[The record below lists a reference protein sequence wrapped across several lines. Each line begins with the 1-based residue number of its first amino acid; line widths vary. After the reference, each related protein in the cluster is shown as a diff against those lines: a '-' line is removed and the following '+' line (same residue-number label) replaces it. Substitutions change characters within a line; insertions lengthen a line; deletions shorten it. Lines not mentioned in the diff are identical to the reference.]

1 MKYSNLG
8 RTGLKVSR
16 IGLGTM
22 NFGMETSEA
31 DSLAV
36 LDAAVD
42 AGINFVDTA
51 DVYGGPQSPDMK
63 QGYGISEEYIGRWL
77 AQASRRRDKIVLATK
92 LYQPMGIGP
101 NDRGLSAYQ
110 RSATAA
116 GPMTGCSSGS
126 SSSDRIWRPTRSC
139 VVSSARRRP
148 TSRWRGCS
156 INRRSRQRSSARVP
170 LTS

>member
-42 AGINFVDTA
+42 AGINFIDTA
-51 DVYGGPQSPDMK
+51 DVYGG
-63 QGYGISEEYIGRWL
+63 L
-77 AQASRRRDKIVLATK
+77 
-92 LYQPMGIGP
+92 
-101 NDRGLSAYQ
+101 N
-110 RSATAA
+110 
-116 GPMTGCSSGS
+116 
-126 SSSDRIWRPTRSC
+126 RPT
-139 VVSSARRRP
+139 
-148 TSRWRGCS
+148 
-156 INRRSRQRSSARVP
+156 
-170 LTS
+170 

>member
-36 LDAAVD
+36 LDAALD

-51 DVYGGPQSPDMK
+51 DVYGGPQSPDIK
-63 QGYGISEEYIGRWL
+63 QGYGISEEIHRPL
-77 AQASRRRDKIVLATK
+77 
-92 LYQPMGIGP
+92 
-101 NDRGLSAYQ
+101 
-110 RSATAA
+110 A
-116 GPMTGCSSGS
+116 GP
-126 SSSDRIWRPTRSC
+126 
-139 VVSSARRRP
+139 
-148 TSRWRGCS
+148 
-156 INRRSRQRSSARVP
+156 RQRSPRQDRARHQAVPADGRPDPTIVASRPTTSARPARTACVAWGP
-170 LTS
+170 TTSTCTRCTMSTEARRGRRSGRRWSSSCAPAR

>member
-63 QGYGISEEYIGRWL
+63 QGYGISEEYIGHWL
-77 AQASRRRDKIVLATK
+77 AQASGRRDKIVLATK
-92 LYQPMGIGP
+92 LYQPSELLAIVRPGLGI
-101 NDRGLSAYQ
+101 
-110 RSATAA
+110 AA
-116 GPMTGCSSGS
+116 VEGGHVAVQPLLDLGGHGAGSIRWASGMFS
-126 SSSDRIWRPTRSC
+126 IR
-139 VVSSARRRP
+139 
-148 TSRWRGCS
+148 TSP
-156 INRRSRQRSSARVP
+156 AP
-170 LTS
+170 